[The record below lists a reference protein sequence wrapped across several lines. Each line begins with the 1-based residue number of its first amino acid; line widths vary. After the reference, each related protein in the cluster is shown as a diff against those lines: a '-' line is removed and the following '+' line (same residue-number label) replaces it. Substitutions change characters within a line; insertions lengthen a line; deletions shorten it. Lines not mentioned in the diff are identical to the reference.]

1 MLLPIYYFFKGL
13 KPMDIDSKINTKIV
27 WLLRNCDLKDR
38 KVVNKIWE
46 DDLIRLYLQE
56 VIHTGNT
63 YYEPHQ
69 QELYKAFQHAE
80 GNFEP

>member
-13 KPMDIDSKINTKIV
+13 KPMDTDSKLNVKIV
-27 WLLRNCDLKDR
+27 WLLRNCEAKDKNR
-38 KVVNKIWE
+38 VKKIWE
-46 DDLIRLYLQE
+46 NDLIRLYIQE

-69 QELYKAFQHAE
+69 QELFKAFQMAE